1 MTEDRRQRAS
11 RYLAAVASGVLLYLS
26 APPLKL
32 WPLCLLAAVLLAW
45 SVREQRARA
54 AFALGLVAAV
64 SYWVFAAPWLVTTIT
79 RFTGLPTVV
88 AAVLFLLFCFGQSLM
103 IAVQCAIAAWIRA
116 VVGATVAV
124 ALSALFCE
132 RYVSAV
138 FAWQFAAPLVESRW
152 LPQIADV
159 VTVSG
164 VSALL
169 HACATAFVAWASE
182 WRAGAVRASTRRNA
196 RVMLVLF
203 AVWVGYGAV
212 RVMQFARSEQRP
224 AVRVALLQPAIA
236 PLVRWDEA
244 TAASILAKLHAQTMQ
259 AMQERPDLIVWHE
272 GAYPYVLPHEASVDG
287 LRAPP
292 VYPVREAPPIV
303 FGLMSAG
310 VGTVRYNAVFL
321 RNEDA
326 TLSHPVAKRALVP
339 FGESV
344 PLASTLPWLARLFSL
359 SGGIAPGTGIPLLRT
374 RSGLVLGI
382 LICFEDTLA
391 HAAADVADGALIV
404 NLTND
409 GWFDSP
415 IALEEHLL
423 MARWR
428 SIELRRE
435 TVRAVNTGISG
446 RIDVLGQMAVRGP
459 VNRETVLIVTART
472 WDTRT
477 FAPHFARWSGVLAGL
492 AIAFCTVS
500 ETLIRFRSQR
510 NPSANDPSASSDLRH
525 ASLRASEV
533 TERPQ

>member
-1 MTEDRRQRAS
+1 LTDEDRQRAL
-11 RYLAAVASGVLLYLS
+11 RYLAAAASGTTLYLS
-26 APPLKL
+26 APPFKL
-32 WPLCLLAAVLLAW
+32 WPLCLLAATLLAW
-45 SVREQRARA
+45 AVREQRARSAFGLGLIA
-54 AFALGLVAAV
+54 AFC
-64 SYWVFAAPWLVTTIT
+64 YWIFAAPWLVATVT
-79 RFTGLPTVV
+79 RFTGLPTV
-88 AAVLFLLFCFGQSLM
+88 AAVVLFVLYCFGQSLM
-103 IAVQCAIAAWIRA
+103 IAMQCAIAASIRA

-132 RYVSAV
+132 RYISAV

-152 LPQIADV
+152 LPQLADV

-182 WRAGAVRASTRRNA
+182 RRAGAVQASTRRTA
-196 RVMLVLF
+196 IVMAALF
-203 AVWVGYGAV
+203 AGWVGYGAV
-212 RVMQFARSEQRP
+212 RATQFASAEQQP
-224 AVRVALLQPAIA
+224 AVRVALLQPAVP

-244 TAASILAKLHAQTMQ
+244 AAASILAKLHVQTTQ
-259 AMQERPDLIVWHE
+259 AINERPDLIVWHE

-292 VYPVREAPPIV
+292 AYPVREAPPIV

-310 VGTVRYNAVFL
+310 VGMVRYNGVFL

-326 TLSHPVAKRALVP
+326 TLSRPVAKRALVP

-344 PLASTLPWLARLFSL
+344 PLASTLPWLARLFSQ
-359 SGGIAPGTGIPLLRT
+359 SGGISPGTGSPILRT
-374 RSGLVLGI
+374 RSGLALGI

-415 IALEEHLL
+415 TALEEHLL

-446 RIDVLGQMAVRGP
+446 RIDVLGQMATRGP
-459 VNRETVLIVTART
+459 VNREAVLVVTART

-477 FAPHFARWSGVLAGL
+477 FAPQFARWGGAIAGL
-492 AIAFCTVS
+492 AIAVCAV
-500 ETLIRFRSQR
+500 IRWR
-510 NPSANDPSASSDLRH
+510 
-525 ASLRASEV
+525 SLRASRTNDRPASSDPPQSEPRALDV
-533 TERPQ
+533 TEPPL